1 MNRILMNFSKAS
13 RVSLS
18 RSFKARTI
26 GRTALKLS
34 AFRSVRV
41 WAPEASSTRKALST
55 NFSRCSTV
63 SPCTQPR
70 NS

>member
-41 WAPEASSTRKALST
+41 WAPEASST
-55 NFSRCSTV
+55 
-63 SPCTQPR
+63 
-70 NS
+70 